1 MNAHTETRI
10 ETVLADGAQISTP
23 AGNAAKP
30 HRDEAVSDSRQIR
43 LLSQSV
49 RLEEAGVPRV
59 LTWTTVLVFL
69 AVAAFVAWAS
79 VANINELAR
88 APGEVVPANYEQ
100 VVQHLEGGIIK
111 EIYVREGDI
120 VEIGQ
125 PIARLQA
132 ADVDAS
138 LERTSRLITS
148 QLLQIERLEA
158 FVERRSPDFSALS
171 GLRDDE
177 VLEQTEL
184 FRSMLDAQNKE
195 RQILDKQLAQQKQ
208 LRASLLNQ
216 KFSLSKNLGLLNDV
230 YTRRSKL
237 QKDGFL
243 SDLKLME
250 TELRLNTVKG
260 EYAIVL
266 KNIKQAEE
274 SIAEF
279 ESRIDSLVASRRDEA
294 LAKLERLRNEL
305 NQNRELQSSVVDRS
319 KRLVARSPVRGI
331 VKSIDVTTIGGVVPP
346 GGKIASIIPHGNVL
360 IAEVRVP
367 PQYVGRIAV
376 GQSVLVNVSAFDF
389 ARFGTLDGTLEHVSA
404 MTFRDDRG
412 GRYYKGRIYLQR
424 QHFGGEPSSYRIL
437 PGMTVTANIITGEK
451 TLLEYLLKPIH
462 VALESSLT
470 EY

>member
-1 MNAHTETRI
+1 M
-10 ETVLADGAQISTP
+10 TVHSDNPIDTILTDGQVSTP
-23 AGNAAKP
+23 SKVRKKP
-30 HRDEAVSDSRQIR
+30 QRDDTASDVRQLR

-49 RLEEAGVPRV
+49 RLEEAGVPKV
-59 LTWTTVLVFL
+59 LIWTTVLVFMT
-69 AVAAFVAWAS
+69 VGIFVAWAS

-88 APGEVVPANYEQ
+88 APGEIVPANYEQ

-111 EIYVREGDI
+111 EIHVREGDI
-120 VEIGQ
+120 VEAGE

-138 LERTSRLITS
+138 LERTSRLIVS

-158 FVERRSPDFSALS
+158 FVEQRDPDFSALK
-171 GLRDDE
+171 GVRADE
-177 VLEQTEL
+177 VSEQTEL
-184 FRSMLDAQNKE
+184 FRSMVDAQGKE
-195 RQILDKQLAQQKQ
+195 RQILDRQLAQQKQ
-208 LRASLLNQ
+208 LRASLQNQ
-216 KFSLSKNLGLLNDV
+216 KDSLWKNLSLLNDV
-230 YTRRSKL
+230 YSRRSRL

-260 EYAIVL
+260 EYAVVL

-279 ESRIDSLVASRRDEA
+279 ESRIGSLVASRKDEA

-305 NQNRELQSSVVDRS
+305 NQNRELRSSVVDRS
-319 KRLVARSPVRGI
+319 TRLVVRSPVRGI
-331 VKSIDVTTIGGVVPP
+331 IKSVDVTTIGGVVPP
-346 GGKIASIIPHGNVL
+346 GGSIASIIPHGNVL
-360 IAEVRVP
+360 MAEVRVP

-376 GQSVLVNVSAFDF
+376 GQPVLVNVSAFDF
-389 ARFGTLDGTLEHVSA
+389 ARFGTLDGKLEHVSA

-424 QHFGGEPSSYRIL
+424 QHFGGEPSSNRIL
-437 PGMTVTANIITGEK
+437 PGMTVTANIVTGEK